1 MIYTLG
7 GESRNLARQKNGVAW
22 CPFCDTSAQVTEI
35 QKTPNVHGFL
45 QCPKCQ
51 ATIMQGQVEEGTP
64 PDPPGA
70 GDAPVGQPVVTKTP
84 CPVCATLVN
93 YDSVASVLNHERGKK
108 HKSALEKAEA
118 KQDPPAEAD
127 PPLEDAPAKGSDGS

>member
-84 CPVCATLVN
+84 CPVCGTLVN
-93 YDSVASVLNHERGKK
+93 YDSVASVSNHQRGKK

-118 KQDPPAEAD
+118 KQDPPEAD
-127 PPLEDAPAKGSDGS
+127 PPPTEDTLPKASDGS